1 MAKEIIFIIEDER
14 NIAELIKFNLEKEG
28 FRVQH
33 SAKGLT
39 GLELARKLKP
49 DLIILDL
56 MLPEIDGLEVCKVL
70 KKNDATSH
78 IPIIM
83 LTAKAQ
89 EADKIVGLEL
99 GADDYITKPFSPREL
114 VARVKTILRRAQ
126 EKPKS
131 DVIRS
136 GTIEMD
142 HGKHIVTLKGK
153 SVDLTSKEYDLL
165 KTLLEAGGRVLSR
178 ETLLDRVWG
187 YDKSL
192 NIETRTVDMHIRQLR
207 KKLKVEAEKIVT
219 VKNVGYRFDSE
230 SSP

>member
-1 MAKEIIFIIEDER
+1 MAKEMIFIIEDER

-56 MLPEIDGLEVCKVL
+56 MLPEIDGLEICKVL
-70 KKNDATSH
+70 KKNDSTAH

-89 EADKIVGLEL
+89 ETDKIIGLEL

-114 VARVKTILRRAQ
+114 IARVKTILRRVQ

-131 DVIRS
+131 DIVRA
-136 GTIEMD
+136 GTIEIN
-142 HGKHIVTLKGK
+142 HGKHVVTLKGK
-153 SVDLTSKEYDLL
+153 PVDLTSKEYDLL
-165 KTLLEAGGRVLSR
+165 KTLLEAGGRVLAR
-178 ETLLDRVWG
+178 EVLLDRVWG

-207 KKLKVEAEKIVT
+207 KKLKAEAEKIVT